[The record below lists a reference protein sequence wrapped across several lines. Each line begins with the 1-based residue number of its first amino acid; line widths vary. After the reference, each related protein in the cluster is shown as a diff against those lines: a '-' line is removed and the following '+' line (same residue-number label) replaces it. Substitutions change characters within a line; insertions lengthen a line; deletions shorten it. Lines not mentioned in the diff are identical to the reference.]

1 MNEKKIIWTKH
12 AEERQK
18 GWEIKLGITRQDVEC
33 VLMSP
38 EQIQTGDQ
46 GAFVAQSKK
55 LDGLLRIPFIE
66 IEGKRKILTVYWT
79 SKIDR
84 YWKE

>member
-1 MNEKKIIWTKH
+1 MF
-12 AEERQK
+12 
-18 GWEIKLGITRQDVEC
+18 
-33 VLMSP
+33 P
-38 EQIQTGDQ
+38 EQIQLGDQ

-55 LDGLLRIPFIE
+55 HDGLLRIPFIK
-66 IEGKRKILTVYWT
+66 IEGKRKILTIYWT